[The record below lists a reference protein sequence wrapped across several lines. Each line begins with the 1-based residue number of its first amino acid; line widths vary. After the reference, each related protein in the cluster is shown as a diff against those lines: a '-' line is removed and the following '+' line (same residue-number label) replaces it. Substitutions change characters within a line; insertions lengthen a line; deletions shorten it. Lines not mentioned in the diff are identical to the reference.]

1 MKKKHIINHKTYFFQ
16 LLNHSLKRVFVMDY
30 FDHSNEY
37 NHCLAFDY
45 AFITQN
51 KEQNYFSVFYCYFK
65 EVIILNLKR

>member
-1 MKKKHIINHKTYFFQ
+1 
-16 LLNHSLKRVFVMDY
+16 MDY

-51 KEQNYFSVFYCYFK
+51 KEQNYFLVFYCYFK